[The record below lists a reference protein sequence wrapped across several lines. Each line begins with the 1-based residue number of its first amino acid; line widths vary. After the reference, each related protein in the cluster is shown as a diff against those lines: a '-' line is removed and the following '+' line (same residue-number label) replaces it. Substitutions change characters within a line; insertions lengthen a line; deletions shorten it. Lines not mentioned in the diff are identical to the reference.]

1 MNIFVD
7 RLGVGSFL
15 SRECECFFVYDKI
28 LDIFLGVCLI
38 YMPDNLGGNQQMPGT
53 YF

>member
-15 SRECECFFVYDKI
+15 SRECECFLCMI
-28 LDIFLGVCLI
+28 NLDIFLGVCLI
-38 YMPDNLGGNQQMPGT
+38 YMPDNFGG
-53 YF
+53 